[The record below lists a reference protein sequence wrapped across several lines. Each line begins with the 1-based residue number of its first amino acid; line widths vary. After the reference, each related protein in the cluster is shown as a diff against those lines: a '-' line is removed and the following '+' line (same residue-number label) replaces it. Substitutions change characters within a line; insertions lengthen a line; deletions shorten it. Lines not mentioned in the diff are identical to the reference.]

1 MIFRVKQLIA
11 IVIVGV
17 AIAFFSWPAM
27 AQQAPDFYEGNW
39 PNASGDYPLRQEYQS
54 TWQVVDSDP
63 QGLNCRDQIPT
74 FTNEGKV
81 EVSFSEGTILKA
93 VERERGVVE
102 IVSDLGDKPWLGVEL
117 PDDKSCWVRAN
128 QQYVVPVN

>member
-17 AIAFFSWPAM
+17 AIAFFSLPAM

-39 PNASGDYPLRQEYQS
+39 PDFNGDYPLRQEYQS

-63 QGLNCRDQIPT
+63 QGLNCRDKIPT
-74 FTNEGKV
+74 FSNEGKV

-93 VERERGVVE
+93 VERERGAIE

-117 PDDKSCWVRAN
+117 PDDKTCWVRAN